1 MAHILTIT
9 MNPAIDIATSVERVH
24 PARKLRCAEARRYPG
39 GGGINVARVMGRL
52 GSEATALYPV
62 GGYCGQLFQKLV
74 DQENIR
80 KLAIPIEE
88 ATREDFTVVETST
101 GNEFRFVSKG
111 PHLREADWRRCLET
125 FAGFRDPIDL
135 LVAGGS
141 LPPGVP
147 EDFYAWIAEIARG
160 RGVPFALDT
169 SGAALRAA
177 LEQGVHL
184 VKPNLR
190 EMRELMGEPL
200 ANLTSCIEACK
211 RLVAS
216 AKANLVALTL
226 GSQGAV
232 LVTKNGAW
240 FAPPLLIKAISTVGT
255 GDSFLGAMVCGLAC
269 GLSEQEAFRQGVAAG
284 SAALLAPGTE
294 LCQSADVQ
302 DLLKHVVIKP
312 LA

>member
-1 MAHILTIT
+1 

-24 PARKLRCAEARRYPG
+24 PGRKLRCAEVKRYPG
-39 GGGINVARVMGRL
+39 GGGINVARVVDRL
-52 GSEATALYPV
+52 GSEATALFPV
-62 GGYCGQLFQKLV
+62 GGCCGQLFQKLI
-74 DQENIR
+74 DQESIHT
-80 KLAIPIEE
+80 LVIPIEE
-88 ATREDFTVVETST
+88 ETREDFTVVETST
-101 GNEFRFVSKG
+101 GNEFRFVSQG
-111 PHLREADWRRCLET
+111 PHLCEADWRRCLET
-125 FAGFRDPIDL
+125 FAGFRDPIDF

-147 EDFYAWIAEIARG
+147 DDFYARIAEIASD

-177 LEQGVHL
+177 LDHGVHL

-200 ANLTSCIEACK
+200 ANLASCIEACE
-211 RLVAS
+211 RLVAA

-232 LVTKNGAW
+232 LVTKKGVW

-269 GLSEQEAFRQGVAAG
+269 GLSEEESFRQGVAAG
-284 SAALLAPGTE
+284 SAALLAHGTE
-294 LCQSADVQ
+294 LCHSAGVQ
-302 DLLKHVVIKP
+302 DLLKHVVIKA

>member
-1 MAHILTIT
+1 
-9 MNPAIDIATSVERVH
+9 
-24 PARKLRCAEARRYPG
+24 RRYPG

-62 GGYCGQLFQKLV
+62 GGYCGQLFRTLI

-80 KLAIPIEE
+80 SLVIPIEE
-88 ATREDFTVVETST
+88 EMREDFTVVETST

-111 PHLREADWRRCLET
+111 PHLREADWRLCLET
-125 FAGFRDPIDL
+125 VAGFQDPIDF

-147 EDFYAWIAEIARG
+147 DDFYARIAEIARG

-169 SGAALRAA
+169 SGAPLREALAHGA
-177 LEQGVHL
+177 GL

-200 ANLTSCIEACK
+200 ANLASCIGACK

-216 AKANLVALTL
+216 GKANLIALTL

-232 LVTKNGAW
+232 LVTQNGAW

-294 LCQSADVQ
+294 LCHSAEVEA
-302 DLLKHVVIKP
+302 LLKHVVINS